1 MNLSSKQI
9 KTIILVVL
17 SENEI
22 DVDQITTH
30 QWIDIIKRKAT
41 TRNVNNI
48 KVNDEL
54 VSDALNK
61 IVGSNGFY
69 NAKKGKNY
77 IQGEADY
84 GCIPTI
90 TSSFFFYS

>member
-1 MNLSSKQI
+1 MNLSSEQI
-9 KTIILVVL
+9 KAIILTVL
-17 SENEI
+17 FENEI
-22 DVDQITTH
+22 DVDQITIH

-69 NAKKGKNY
+69 NTKKGMKY
-77 IQGEADY
+77 IQGETDY

-90 TSSFFFYS
+90 KSSYFFYT

>member
-1 MNLSSKQI
+1 MNLSSEQI
-9 KTIILVVL
+9 KTIILIVL
-17 SENEI
+17 YENEI

-48 KVNDEL
+48 KVNDKL
-54 VSDALNK
+54 VFDALNK

-69 NAKKGKNY
+69 NSSKGSNY
-77 IQGEADY
+77 VQGEADY

-90 TSSFFFYS
+90 TGSYFFYT